1 MSDQFHKYDDYEEI
15 NDESDKFT
23 QGIHLH
29 NQFKKSVGFA
39 DEFLRKKLRRRKII
53 RITSLAAIILLLP
66 FAGYMSYNYFTSTS
80 GGTTATV
87 AVNNTPSTTETKPS
101 IIVADKVLDIIVCEK
116 MEAPDASK
124 ASDALI
130 KEFGD
135 KFNANIYSGNY
146 SSNGVKSIPVST
158 NLKTDLY
165 NALCNNTAKVAPENL
180 SKLLKQMIYSP
191 KDAKL
196 PSNMVVLNNLTD
208 VMRYVNRTKTYTLD
222 IIDFE
227 KINIQYKSIALVKIN
242 SKINETTKRLISSEL
257 ITISKNKYGN

>member
-1 MSDQFHKYDDYEEI
+1 MSEQFHKYDDYEEI
-15 NDESDKFT
+15 NDESERFT

-66 FAGYMSYNYFTSTS
+66 FAGYMSYNYFTSTGS
-80 GGTTATV
+80 TTATV
-87 AVNNTPSTTETKPS
+87 AMNNPPSATETKPPV
-101 IIVADKVLDIIVCEK
+101 IVADKVLDIIVCEK

-135 KFNANIYSGNY
+135 KFNANIYSG
-146 SSNGVKSIPVST
+146 SGVKSILVSA
-158 NLKTDLY
+158 NLKTELY
-165 NALCNNTAKVAPENL
+165 NALCNNTAKVAPEAL
-180 SKLLKQMIYSP
+180 SGLLKQMIYSP

-196 PSNMVVLNNLTD
+196 PSNMVVLNNLT
-208 VMRYVNRTKTYTLD
+208 
-222 IIDFE
+222 
-227 KINIQYKSIALVKIN
+227 
-242 SKINETTKRLISSEL
+242 ETTEYTRTSGKTIMNLGDLASISKKYSNVIIL
-257 ITISKNKYGN
+257 NSTNVFNQTTTQLFTTTKITISKYKLQY

>member
-39 DEFLRKKLRRRKII
+39 NEFLRKKLRRRKII
-53 RITSLAAIILLLP
+53 RITSLLSLISIIIVGAYLWWVYP
-66 FAGYMSYNYFTSTS
+66 
-80 GGTTATV
+80 
-87 AVNNTPSTTETKPS
+87 PPPPPPPP
-101 IIVADKVLDIIVCEK
+101 IVADKVLDIIVCEK

-135 KFNANIYSGNY
+135 KFNANIYSG
-146 SSNGVKSIPVST
+146 SGVKSIPVSA
-158 NLKTDLY
+158 NLKTELY
-165 NALCNNTAKVAPENL
+165 NVLCNNTAAVAPEAL

-196 PSNMVVLNNLTD
+196 PSNMVVLNNLTEYGD
-208 VMRYVNRTKTYTLD
+208 Y
-222 IIDFE
+222 FE
-227 KINIQYKSIALVKIN
+227 QTGIL
-242 SKINETTKRLISSEL
+242 LL
-257 ITISKNKYGN
+257 SKNDLIKSDYVYKKIIFLSNDQELNTTSNDVYNTKLIKNKEIRKY